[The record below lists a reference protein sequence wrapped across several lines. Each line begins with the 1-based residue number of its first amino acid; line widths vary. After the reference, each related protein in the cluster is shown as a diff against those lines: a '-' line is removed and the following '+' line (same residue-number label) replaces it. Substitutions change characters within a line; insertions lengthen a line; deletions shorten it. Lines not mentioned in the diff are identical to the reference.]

1 MSGQFHLFRSLSRAL
16 ALAST
21 GLLCACSTTSNSP
34 YNRYNNGAYR
44 APGPATDPWGPYIR
58 EAASRF
64 SIPHQWIRAV
74 IQQESGGH
82 QYLNGQPTTSDAG
95 AMGLMQ
101 LMPETYAD
109 MQAQFSLG
117 SDPYE
122 PHDNIMA
129 GTGYLRIL
137 YQKYGAPGFLAAY
150 NAGPRRLDDYLETG
164 RELPNETINYI
175 ASVTPHLGNQ
185 IALSGPLAA
194 YAGPDQQGGG
204 GTGAVIEVAEAPSE
218 PTSGPA
224 SGTQCI
230 QDPNAAYDPD
240 MPCSLP
246 VSTPP
251 PPPAPIVT
259 QAAASSALPPPS
271 PTACDPD
278 AAYDTQVSCS
288 VVPGVIDASSTSSA
302 PPPHIVR
309 AAYRPPTTP
318 TAATAYGPYAIQV
331 GAFSESGQARF
342 AATMAKQAD
351 YETLRGTQ
359 LVLQQAPALGRGIFW
374 RARLAGLSHSA
385 AASACQTLQNQGMA
399 CMLVPPGH

>member
-1 MSGQFHLFRSLSRAL
+1 MHPGPECRLRPGHAMLSSCLDTAAATCPDRHPGRGL
-16 ALAST
+16 IRAST
-21 GLLCACSTTSNSP
+21 
-34 YNRYNNGAYR
+34 
-44 APGPATDPWGPYIR
+44 
-58 EAASRF
+58 
-64 SIPHQWIRAV
+64 
-74 IQQESGGH
+74 
-82 QYLNGQPTTSDAG
+82 
-95 AMGLMQ
+95 
-101 LMPETYAD
+101 
-109 MQAQFSLG
+109 
-117 SDPYE
+117 
-122 PHDNIMA
+122 
-129 GTGYLRIL
+129 
-137 YQKYGAPGFLAAY
+137 
-150 NAGPRRLDDYLETG
+150 
-164 RELPNETINYI
+164 
-175 ASVTPHLGNQ
+175 
-185 IALSGPLAA
+185 
-194 YAGPDQQGGG
+194 
-204 GTGAVIEVAEAPSE
+204 
-218 PTSGPA
+218 
-224 SGTQCI
+224 
-230 QDPNAAYDPD
+230 
-240 MPCSLP
+240 
-246 VSTPP
+246 
-251 PPPAPIVT
+251 
-259 QAAASSALPPPS
+259 PS